1 MKPRT
6 YLAQRGLLSRD
17 LLMLQTDVVE
27 EVEDSGGVVVVEAE
41 LVAVKQ
47 ITKEMVA
54 RRTMIREHEVVAAA
68 EVPVVTV
75 VDLDMLTANL
85 AATAKMETREILA
98 KTWAETNQMKEGAV
112 EDEVVEVTEAGVEVD
127 FVDVEVVSAA
137 VDVEDLEDA
146 AVSVVDEEEVGVE
159 DAVVVDKVWV
169 KMQERAVLKA
179 KLFGNDAPHA

>member
-1 MKPRT
+1 
-6 YLAQRGLLSRD
+6 
-17 LLMLQTDVVE
+17 
-27 EVEDSGGVVVVEAE
+27 
-41 LVAVKQ
+41 
-47 ITKEMVA
+47 
-54 RRTMIREHEVVAAA
+54 MIREHEVVAAA

-112 EDEVVEVTEAGVEVD
+112 EDEVVEVTEAGA
-127 FVDVEVVSAA
+127 EVVSAA

-159 DAVVVDKVWV
+159 DAVVVD
-169 KMQERAVLKA
+169 
-179 KLFGNDAPHA
+179 